1 MSDYNDGLYRALKE
15 TDNFLKLIN
24 GLPSDMQ
31 LVMVRGF
38 VANMLKEYEQPTLR
52 EIEERAA

>member
-31 LVMVRGF
+31 LVMIRGF
-38 VANMLKEYEQPTLR
+38 VANMLRKYEQP
-52 EIEERAA
+52 EERAA

>member
-31 LVMVRGF
+31 LVMIRGF
-38 VANMLKEYEQPTLR
+38 VANMLRKYEQPTLR

>member
-38 VANMLKEYEQPTLR
+38 VANMLRKYEQPTLR